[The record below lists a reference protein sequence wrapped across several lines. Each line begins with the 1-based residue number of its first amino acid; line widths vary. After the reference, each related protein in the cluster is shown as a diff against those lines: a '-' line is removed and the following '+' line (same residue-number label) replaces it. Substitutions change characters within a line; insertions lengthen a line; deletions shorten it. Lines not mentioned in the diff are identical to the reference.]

1 LNLRLSPLF
10 WREFDEEEAFLIK
23 MFCQKY
29 LKNAV
34 FEQDL
39 SRGGRRLRGR
49 KKIGR
54 ILSCP
59 KSLNSV

>member
-1 LNLRLSPLF
+1 LRLSPLF

-49 KKIGR
+49 KK
-54 ILSCP
+54 LAEF
-59 KSLNSV
+59 